1 MNASSAILK
10 VSNVSK
16 IYSYRSKK
24 VLAVDDISFE
34 VKRGEI
40 VGLLGPNGAGKTTT
54 VKMIASLIEP
64 TSGDI
69 FIDGKNIRSDKKHAL
84 RKVAAVLESNRNIY
98 WVLTPRQNIDFFAN
112 AWGFSTRSIRE
123 YREELLK
130 KFNLL
135 EVADKPVMK
144 LSRGMQQKVAVCCAL
159 IRKAP
164 LLLLDEPTLGL
175 DVMTTNELKNTL
187 RDIAKND
194 GNAILLTSHNMKV
207 VQDICDRVIIIKKG
221 KIIADDKVSNLIDM
235 FSANF
240 FKVVFKNGNI
250 NFDSLNGIKV
260 LKSYD
265 QEENK
270 AVEFELQ
277 DEDALYELLE
287 VIRISGGKLI
297 SIEKIQPDLEEVFI
311 RFVAGG

>member
-1 MNASSAILK
+1 MDILK
-10 VSNVSK
+10 VKNVSK

-24 VLAVDDISFE
+24 VLAVDNISFE

-69 FIDGKNIRSDKKHAL
+69 FIDGKNIRSDKKHTL

-112 AWGFSTRSIRE
+112 AWGFSTGSIRN
-123 YREELLK
+123 YREELLE

-164 LLLLDEPTLGL
+164 LLLLDEPALGL

-250 NFDSLNGIKV
+250 NFDFLNGIKV

-265 QEENK
+265 QEENR

-287 VIRISGGKLI
+287 VIRRSGGKLI

>member
-1 MNASSAILK
+1 MDILK
-10 VSNVSK
+10 VKNVSK

-24 VLAVDDISFE
+24 VLAVDNISFE

-112 AWGFSTRSIRE
+112 AWGFSTGSIRN
-123 YREELLK
+123 YREELLE

-250 NFDSLNGIKV
+250 NFDFLNGIKV

-265 QEENK
+265 QEENR

-287 VIRISGGKLI
+287 VIRRSGGKLI